1 MKTALICLFIKFCRC
16 LLLIKADHVHTTLVD
31 PDLQIKRG
39 GGGGGREV
47 IQTLRKGGGPG
58 LKFFS
63 RPFGPQFGPQIK
75 AGEGRGEE
83 G

>member
-39 GGGGGREV
+39 EGGGEGGHPDPEKRRGTRSQ
-47 IQTLRKGGGPG
+47 I
-58 LKFFS
+58 FFS
-63 RPFGPQFGPQIK
+63 ALRASVWSTNKSRG
-75 AGEGRGEE
+75 GEG
-83 G
+83 